1 MRKSIPDKCVI
12 LKFKIVIL
20 RIYKG
25 IEELDS
31 FKNSVVTIGT
41 FDGAH
46 KGHQKILSRLK
57 DIARETKGESI
68 LFTFY
73 PHPRM
78 IVFPENHNLKLLQTI
93 DEKIESLASFGLDN
107 LIIYPFTKEF
117 SRLTAF
123 EFVRDILVEKLKVK
137 TLVIGYDHQFGR
149 NREGDLEFLK
159 ETAKIFDF
167 DVEEISAEEV
177 QEVNVSSTKIRQSLN
192 KGNIK
197 RANEFLGR
205 PFLCTGIVIEGKKL
219 GRELGYPTLNIRINN
234 DHKILPK
241 DGVYAVRVFIDD
253 RYFNAMMNIGQNPT
267 VQDSEDQEKKLE
279 VHIFDFE
286 KNVYGAEVKVFFE
299 KFIRDEKTFS
309 NLEELKSQLKQD
321 ESRVRT
327 YFNTLDI

>member
-1 MRKSIPDKCVI
+1 MRI
-12 LKFKIVIL
+12 F
-20 RIYKG
+20 KG
-25 IEELDS
+25 IDELGA

-46 KGHQKILSRLK
+46 KGHQKILSRLNDRAK
-57 DIARETKGESI
+57 ETQGESI

-78 IVFPENHNLKLLQTI
+78 IVFPDNHNLKLLQTI

-192 KGNIK
+192 NGNIE

-205 PFLCTGIVIEGKKL
+205 PFLCTGKVVEGKRL
-219 GRELGYPTLNIRINN
+219 GRELGFPTLNIEVNN
-234 DHKILPK
+234 EHKILPK
-241 DGVYAVRVFIDD
+241 DGVYAVNVQIKDEHFEG
-253 RYFNAMMNIGQNPT
+253 MMNIGQNPT
-267 VQDSEDQEKKLE
+267 VQKNTEQEKKLE
-279 VHIFDFE
+279 VHIFDFDKE
-286 KNVYGAEVKVFFE
+286 VYGAEVKVFFQ

-309 NLEELKSQLKQD
+309 NLEELKSQLIQD
-321 ESRVRT
+321 EKNVRT
-327 YFNTLDI
+327 YFNTVRI

>member
-1 MRKSIPDKCVI
+1 M
-12 LKFKIVIL
+12 

-25 IEELDS
+25 IGELGA

-46 KGHQKILSRLK
+46 KGHQKILSRLNDRAK
-57 DIARETKGESI
+57 ETQGESI

-149 NREGDLEFLK
+149 NREGDLAFLK

-177 QEVNVSSTKIRQSLN
+177 QEVNVSSTKIRRSLN
-192 KGNIK
+192 NGNIE

-205 PFLCTGIVIEGKKL
+205 PFLFTGIVVEGKRL
-219 GRELGYPTLNIRINN
+219 GRELGFPTLNIEVNN
-234 DHKILPK
+234 EHKILPK
-241 DGVYAVRVFIDD
+241 DGVYAVKVQIQGQHFKG
-253 RYFNAMMNIGQNPT
+253 MMNIGQNPT
-267 VQDSEDQEKKLE
+267 VQNNAEQEKKLE
-279 VHIFDFE
+279 VHIFDFDKE
-286 KNVYGAEVKVFFE
+286 VYGAEVKVFFQ
-299 KFIRDEKTFS
+299 KFVRDEKTFS
-309 NLEELKSQLKQD
+309 NLEELKSQLIQD
-321 ESRVRT
+321 EKSVRT
-327 YFNTLDI
+327 YFNTVRI

>member
-1 MRKSIPDKCVI
+1 MRI
-12 LKFKIVIL
+12 F
-20 RIYKG
+20 KG
-25 IEELDS
+25 IDELGA

-46 KGHQKILSRLK
+46 KGHQKILSRLNDRAK
-57 DIARETKGESI
+57 ETQGESI

-192 KGNIK
+192 NGNIE

-205 PFLCTGIVIEGKKL
+205 PFLCTGKVVEGKRL
-219 GRELGYPTLNIRINN
+219 GRELGFPTLNIEVNN
-234 DHKILPK
+234 EHKILPM
-241 DGVYAVRVFIDD
+241 DGVYAVNVQIKDEHLEG
-253 RYFNAMMNIGQNPT
+253 MMNIGQNPT
-267 VQDSEDQEKKLE
+267 VQKNTEQEKKLE
-279 VHIFDFE
+279 VHIFDFDKE
-286 KNVYGAEVKVFFE
+286 VYGAEVKVFFQ

-309 NLEELKSQLKQD
+309 NLEELKSQLIQD
-321 ESRVRT
+321 EKNVRT
-327 YFNTLDI
+327 YFNTVRT

>member
-1 MRKSIPDKCVI
+1 MRI
-12 LKFKIVIL
+12 F
-20 RIYKG
+20 KG
-25 IEELDS
+25 IDELGA

-46 KGHQKILSRLK
+46 KGHQKILSRLNDRAK
-57 DIARETKGESI
+57 ETQGESI

-93 DEKIESLASFGLDN
+93 DEKIESLAAFGLDN

-192 KGNIK
+192 NGNIE

-205 PFLCTGIVIEGKKL
+205 PFLCTGIVVEGKKL
-219 GRELGYPTLNIRINN
+219 GRELGFPTLNIQVNN

-241 DGVYAVRVFIDD
+241 DGVYAVQVQIDEKNF
-253 RYFNAMMNIGQNPT
+253 RGMMNIGQNPT
-267 VQDSEDQEKKLE
+267 VKNSADQEKKLE
-279 VHIFDFE
+279 VHIFDFDKE
-286 KNVYGAEVKVFFE
+286 IYGTEVKMFFH

-309 NLEELKSQLKQD
+309 NLEELKSQLIKD
-321 ESRVRT
+321 EKSVRK
-327 YFNTLDI
+327 YFNTVRI

>member
-1 MRKSIPDKCVI
+1 V
-12 LKFKIVIL
+12 
-20 RIYKG
+20 RIFKG
-25 IEELDS
+25 IDELGA

-46 KGHQKILSRLK
+46 KGHQKILSRLNDRAK
-57 DIARETKGESI
+57 ETQGESI

-192 KGNIK
+192 NGNIE
-197 RANEFLGR
+197 RANKFLGR
-205 PFLCTGIVIEGKKL
+205 PFLCTGKVVEGKRL
-219 GRELGYPTLNIRINN
+219 GRELGFPTLNIEVNN
-234 DHKILPK
+234 EHKILPM
-241 DGVYAVRVFIDD
+241 DGVYAVNVQIKDEHLEG
-253 RYFNAMMNIGQNPT
+253 MMNIGQNPT
-267 VQDSEDQEKKLE
+267 VQKNTEQEKKLE
-279 VHIFDFE
+279 VHIFDFDKE
-286 KNVYGAEVKVFFE
+286 VYGAEVKVFFQ

-309 NLEELKSQLKQD
+309 NLEELKSQLIQD
-321 ESRVRT
+321 EKNVRT
-327 YFNTLDI
+327 YFNTVRT

>member
-1 MRKSIPDKCVI
+1 M
-12 LKFKIVIL
+12 

-25 IEELDS
+25 IDELGA

-46 KGHQKILSRLK
+46 KGHQKILSRLNDRAK
-57 DIARETKGESI
+57 ETQGESI

-149 NREGDLEFLK
+149 NREGDLAFLK

-192 KGNIK
+192 NGNIE

-205 PFLCTGIVIEGKKL
+205 PFLCTGIVVEGKRL
-219 GRELGYPTLNIRINN
+219 GRELGFPTLNIEVNN
-234 DHKILPK
+234 EHKILPK
-241 DGVYAVRVFIDD
+241 DGVYAVKVQIQGQHFKG
-253 RYFNAMMNIGQNPT
+253 MMNIGQNPT
-267 VQDSEDQEKKLE
+267 VQNNSEQEKKLE
-279 VHIFDFE
+279 VHIFDFDKE
-286 KNVYGAEVKVFFE
+286 VYGAEVKVFFQ
-299 KFIRDEKTFS
+299 KFVRDEKTFS
-309 NLEELKSQLKQD
+309 NLEELKSQLIQD
-321 ESRVRT
+321 EKSVRT
-327 YFNTLDI
+327 YFNTVRI

>member
-1 MRKSIPDKCVI
+1 V
-12 LKFKIVIL
+12 
-20 RIYKG
+20 RIFKG
-25 IEELDS
+25 IDELGA

-46 KGHQKILSRLK
+46 KGHQKILSRLNDRAK
-57 DIARETKGESI
+57 ETQGESI

-192 KGNIK
+192 NGNIE

-205 PFLCTGIVIEGKKL
+205 PFLCTGKVIEGKRL
-219 GRELGYPTLNIRINN
+219 GRELGFPTLNIEVNN
-234 DHKILPK
+234 EHKILPK
-241 DGVYAVRVFIDD
+241 DGVYAVNVQIKDEHFEG
-253 RYFNAMMNIGQNPT
+253 MMNIGQNPT
-267 VQDSEDQEKKLE
+267 VQKNTEQEKKLE
-279 VHIFDFE
+279 VHIFDFDKE
-286 KNVYGAEVKVFFE
+286 VYGAEVKVFFQ

-309 NLEELKSQLKQD
+309 NLEELKSQLIQD
-321 ESRVRT
+321 EKNVRT
-327 YFNTLDI
+327 YFNTVRT

>member
-12 LKFKIVIL
+12 LKFKKPTL

-25 IEELDS
+25 IEDLGV

-46 KGHQKILSRLK
+46 IGHQKILSRLN
-57 DIARETKGESI
+57 DIARETQGESI

-177 QEVNVSSTKIRQSLN
+177 QEVNVSSTKIRQSLSN
-192 KGNIK
+192 GNIE

-205 PFLCTGIVIEGKKL
+205 SFLCTGIVIEGKKL
-219 GRELGYPTLNIRINN
+219 GRELGFPTLNIQINN

-241 DGVYAVRVFIDD
+241 DGVYAVRVLIGNQ
-253 RYFNAMMNIGQNPT
+253 YVNGMMNIGQNPT
-267 VQDSEDQEKKLE
+267 VQDSDDQEKKLE

-286 KNVYGAEVKVFFE
+286 KNVYGTEVKVFFE
-299 KFIRDEKTFS
+299 KFVRDEKTFS
-309 NLEELKSQLKQD
+309 NLEELKSQLRQD
-321 ESRVRT
+321 ENRVRT
-327 YFNTLDI
+327 YFDADRS

>member
-1 MRKSIPDKCVI
+1 MRI
-12 LKFKIVIL
+12 F
-20 RIYKG
+20 KG
-25 IEELDS
+25 IDELGA

-46 KGHQKILSRLK
+46 KGHQKILSRLNDRAK
-57 DIARETKGESI
+57 ETQGESI

-149 NREGDLEFLK
+149 NREGVLEFLK

-192 KGNIK
+192 NGNIE

-205 PFLCTGIVIEGKKL
+205 PFLCTGKVIEGKRL
-219 GRELGYPTLNIRINN
+219 GRELGFPTLNIEVNN
-234 DHKILPK
+234 EHKILPK
-241 DGVYAVRVFIDD
+241 DGVYAVNVQIKDEHFEG
-253 RYFNAMMNIGQNPT
+253 MMNIGQNPT
-267 VQDSEDQEKKLE
+267 VQKNPEQEKKLE
-279 VHIFDFE
+279 VHIFDFDKE
-286 KNVYGAEVKVFFE
+286 VYGDEVKVFFQ

-309 NLEELKSQLKQD
+309 NLEELKSQLIQD
-321 ESRVRT
+321 EKNVRT
-327 YFNTLDI
+327 YFNTVRT

>member
-1 MRKSIPDKCVI
+1 MRI
-12 LKFKIVIL
+12 F
-20 RIYKG
+20 KG
-25 IEELDS
+25 IDELGA

-46 KGHQKILSRLK
+46 KGHQKILSRLNDRAK
-57 DIARETKGESI
+57 ETQGESI

-192 KGNIK
+192 NGNIE

-205 PFLCTGIVIEGKKL
+205 PFLCTGKVVEGKRL
-219 GRELGYPTLNIRINN
+219 GRELGFPTLNIEVNN
-234 DHKILPK
+234 EHKILPK
-241 DGVYAVRVFIDD
+241 DGVYAVNVQIKDEHLEG
-253 RYFNAMMNIGQNPT
+253 MMNIGQNPT
-267 VQDSEDQEKKLE
+267 VQKNTEQEKKLE
-279 VHIFDFE
+279 VHIFDFDKE
-286 KNVYGAEVKVFFE
+286 VYGAEVKVFFQ

-309 NLEELKSQLKQD
+309 NLEELKSQLIQD
-321 ESRVRT
+321 EKNVRT
-327 YFNTLDI
+327 YFNTVRT

>member
-1 MRKSIPDKCVI
+1 V
-12 LKFKIVIL
+12 

-25 IEELDS
+25 IDELGD

-46 KGHQKILSRLK
+46 KGHQKILSRLNDRAK
-57 DIARETKGESI
+57 ETDGESI

-78 IVFPENHNLKLLQTI
+78 IVFPETHNLKLLQTI
-93 DEKIESLASFGLDN
+93 EEKIESLASFGLDN
-107 LIIYPFTKEF
+107 LIIYPFTKDF

-167 DVEEISAEEV
+167 EVEEISAEEV

-192 KGNIK
+192 NGNIE

-205 PFLCTGIVIEGKKL
+205 PFLCTGTVVEGKRL
-219 GRELGYPTLNIRINN
+219 GRELGFPTLNIQLNN
-234 DHKILPK
+234 EHKILPK
-241 DGVYAVRVFIDD
+241 DGVYAVQVKIGEAS
-253 RYFNAMMNIGQNPT
+253 FNGMMNIGQNPT
-267 VQDSEDQEKKLE
+267 VQNDADQEKKIE
-279 VHIFDFE
+279 VHIFDFDKE
-286 KNVYGAEVKVFFE
+286 VYGAEVKVFFE
-299 KFIRDEKTFS
+299 KYIRDEKTFS
-309 NLEELKSQLKQD
+309 NLGELKSQLIQD
-321 ESRVRT
+321 ENSVRT
-327 YFNTLDI
+327 YFNTIRT

>member
-1 MRKSIPDKCVI
+1 V
-12 LKFKIVIL
+12 
-20 RIYKG
+20 RIFKG
-25 IEELDS
+25 IDELGA

-46 KGHQKILSRLK
+46 KGHQKILSRLNDRAK
-57 DIARETKGESI
+57 ETQGESI

-192 KGNIK
+192 NGNIE

-205 PFLCTGIVIEGKKL
+205 PFLCTGKVVEGKRL
-219 GRELGYPTLNIRINN
+219 GRELGFPTLNIEVNN
-234 DHKILPK
+234 EHKILPK
-241 DGVYAVRVFIDD
+241 DGVYAVNVQIKDEHLEG
-253 RYFNAMMNIGQNPT
+253 MMNIGQNPT
-267 VQDSEDQEKKLE
+267 VQKNTEQEKKLE
-279 VHIFDFE
+279 VHIFDFDKE
-286 KNVYGAEVKVFFE
+286 VYGAEVKVFFQ

-309 NLEELKSQLKQD
+309 NLEELKSQLIQD
-321 ESRVRT
+321 EKNVRT
-327 YFNTLDI
+327 YFNTVRT